1 VHSVGGLPVFVLGN
15 VALILAGRSMATRE
29 LQSVRRAALTLG
41 VLGLLGLVLMVVAV
55 ARPGWGVGAAERLA
69 VSPLQVWAL
78 IGLHHLRPAR
88 WTIRAPTELS

>member
-15 VALILAGRSMATRE
+15 VALILAGRSVATRE

-55 ARPGWGVGAAERLA
+55 ARPGWGGGSGGAVG
-69 VSPLQVWAL
+69 VFPLQVWAL
-78 IGLHHLRPAR
+78 IGLHHLR
-88 WTIRAPTELS
+88 